1 VDEQG
6 ERVQYSPHQLR
17 DTFASQLLTAGVQL
31 AYVSHQLGHAD
42 VAVTAKH
49 YARWCGDDAYSAP
62 ITLREGEVPADVLS
76 RLSKCGGVEQAT
88 A

>member
-1 VDEQG
+1 
-6 ERVQYSPHQLR
+6 
-17 DTFASQLLTAGVQL
+17 
-31 AYVSHQLGHAD
+31 